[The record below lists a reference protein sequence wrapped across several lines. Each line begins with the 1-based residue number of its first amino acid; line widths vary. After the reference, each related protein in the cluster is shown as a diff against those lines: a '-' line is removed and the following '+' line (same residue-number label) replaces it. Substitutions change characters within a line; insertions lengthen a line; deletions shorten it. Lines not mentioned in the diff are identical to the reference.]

1 MAESKAQ
8 SAAKRLDAGAMPPGV
23 SLWTDAWRRLKKN
36 RIAVASGSI
45 LIAMMIGCI
54 LVPEL
59 SRWDYTKADLDLGP
73 TPPSWAHWMGTDYY
87 GRDMMVRVFF
97 GGRVS
102 FAVGI
107 IATLFSFVIGAT
119 WGGVAGYFGKR
130 VDALMMRFVDVMYT
144 FPFLILVILLQV
156 FFAGKD
162 GTFHNAFKSMMAPF
176 VADSSHPSWFPI
188 FQICFVF
195 AALGA
200 ISWLTM
206 ARIVR
211 GQVIAL
217 REQPFVE
224 AARSIGVGH
233 AGIIFRHLLPNA
245 LGPIIV
251 YTTLTIPAIM
261 LTEAFLSFL
270 GLGTQEPL
278 ASWGLLAASGAE
290 QMDVFPWTLIF
301 PALML
306 AITLFCFNFVG
317 DGLRD
322 ALDPKIRSD

>member
-1 MAESKAQ
+1 MAEAGPKAL
-8 SAAKRLDAGAMPPGV
+8 SADQPELPAGV
-23 SLWTDAWRRLKKN
+23 SLWSDAWRRLKKN
-36 RIAVASGSI
+36 RVALVSSVL
-45 LIAMMIGCI
+45 LIAMMLACI

-59 SRWDYTKADLDLGP
+59 SKWDYTETDLNLGP
-73 TPPSWAHWMGTDYY
+73 TPPSAEHWMGTDYF
-87 GRDMMVRVFF
+87 GRALMVRVFF

-107 IATLFSFVIGAT
+107 IATLFSFAIGVT

-130 VDALMMRFVDVMYT
+130 IDSVMMRIVDVMYT

-162 GTFHNAFKSMMAPF
+162 GTFHNLFKTMLGPF
-176 VADSSHPSWFPI
+176 VEDVSHPSWFPI

-217 REQPFVE
+217 RELPFVE

-233 AGIIFRHLLPNA
+233 AAIIFRHLLPNA

-251 YTTLTIPAIM
+251 YTTLTIPQIM
-261 LTEAFLSFL
+261 LVEAFLSFL

-278 ASWGLLAASGAE
+278 ASWGLLAAGGAE

-322 ALDPKIRSD
+322 ALDPKIRKD

>member
-1 MAESKAQ
+1 MADPAPRDLPE
-8 SAAKRLDAGAMPPGV
+8 GV
-23 SLWTDAWRRLKKN
+23 SLWSDAWRRLKKN
-36 RIAVASGSI
+36 RIAVVSGAI
-45 LIAMMIGCI
+45 LLAMMVGCV

-59 SRWDYTKADLDLGP
+59 SRWDYTEADLELGP
-73 TPPSWAHWMGTDYY
+73 TPPSSEHWMGTDFY
-87 GRDMMVRVFF
+87 GRDLMARVFF
-97 GGRVS
+97 GGRIS

-107 IATLFSFVIGAT
+107 IATLFSFAIGVSY
-119 WGGVAGYFGKR
+119 GGAAGYFGKR
-130 VDALMMRFVDVMYT
+130 VDSIMMRVVDVLYT

-162 GTFHNAFKSMMAPF
+162 GTFHNLFKTVIAPF
-176 VADSSHPSWFPI
+176 VEDAAHPSWFPI
-188 FQICFVF
+188 FQVTFVF
-195 AALGA
+195 GALGL

-233 AGIIFRHLLPNA
+233 AAIIFRHLLPNA

-251 YTTLTIPAIM
+251 YTTLTIPSVM

-278 ASWGLLAASGAE
+278 ASWGVLASEGAR
-290 QMDVFPWTLIF
+290 QMELYWWTLVFP
-301 PALML
+301 AAML

-322 ALDPKIRSD
+322 ALDPKIRKD